1 MQHTVSARV
10 FGRASSILLGGQIA
24 YYAIYLFSL
33 RTILSTLPKA
43 ENGMLTFVQQWTA
56 AAFSI
61 AMMNGYNTFIIHHL
75 RQDKQSGFHFSTIV
89 WLRGGL
95 AIVTAASLAVILD
108 AVSSVPPALSIIGA
122 LVVMV
127 TTRGLALRTTLE
139 LPLHAHMHFGLVTA
153 LSILDVALFALLL
166 NRAQH
171 SLNAYTVLRL
181 QMLSALPSFIL
192 LVFLAIRSGSL
203 HFSFD
208 RNTLRTLVH
217 TARPLSTVALFLAL
231 HTMLDIT
238 ILRLVGTAEMVG
250 IFGASSYAALPA
262 SVLMG
267 VVWTPLVPML
277 SSTLHDDQTAALERV
292 GQALRLA
299 TALIGISTCLVAAA
313 APLVVEVLTQG
324 AYRNHSGV
332 FALQAWLVMLTAIV
346 FALQHIGAL
355 LEHYVVAAS
364 AVALL
369 VAGSLTFDW
378 WFVAAFGVEG
388 IVLANAASHLVAI
401 SGASVLLV
409 RRNMPAL
416 ANVLGR
422 LTLWSLLAGSGILLS
437 EYVQGW
443 LAQGTVV
450 IVTTLGSALLLGII
464 RRNDWALFRRV
475 IFPHW

>member
-1 MQHTVSARV
+1 MQHTDSARV
-10 FGRASSILLGGQIA
+10 FGRASGILLGGQIA

-33 RTILSTLPKA
+33 RTILSTLPIA

-95 AIVTAASLAVILD
+95 AILTTACIAVILHT
-108 AVSSVPPALSIIGA
+108 VSNVPLALSIVGA
-122 LVVMV
+122 LAVMV

-139 LPLHAHMHFGLVTA
+139 LPLHARMHFGVVTA
-153 LSILDVALFALLL
+153 LSIIDVALFAFLL
-166 NRAQH
+166 NRAQQ

-181 QMLSALPSFIL
+181 QVLSALPSF
-192 LVFLAIRSGSL
+192 LVLAILALRSGAL

-208 RNTLRTLVH
+208 RNTLRALVH
-217 TARPLSTVALFLAL
+217 TARPLSTVALFVAL

-250 IFGASSYAALPA
+250 IFGASSYAGLPA

-267 VVWTPLVPML
+267 VLWTPLVPML
-277 SSTLHDDQTAALERV
+277 SSTLHADHDTALERI
-292 GQALRLA
+292 GQALRIV
-299 TALIGISTCLVAAA
+299 TVVIGITTCLVAAA
-313 APLVVEVLTQG
+313 APIVVEVLTQG
-324 AYRNHSGV
+324 AYRNHSSV

-346 FALQHIGAL
+346 FALQQIGAL
-355 LEHYVVAAS
+355 LEHYVIAAI

-369 VAGSLTFDW
+369 VAGSLMFDW

-388 IVLANAASHLVAI
+388 IVFAKASSHLLAI
-401 SGASVLLV
+401 GGASLLLV
-409 RRNMPAL
+409 RRDMPAL
-416 ANVLGR
+416 ANLLVR
-422 LTLWSLLAGSGILLS
+422 LTIWSLLAGSSILLG
-437 EYVQGW
+437 EYVPGW
-443 LAQGTVV
+443 LAQATVV
-450 IVTTLGSALLLGII
+450 IVITLGSAVVLGII
-464 RRNDWALFRRV
+464 RRSDWALFRRV
-475 IFPHW
+475 IFPH